1 MMAEVIQTVRNLRS
15 AKGFLSEKMAP
26 TKAEGSKS
34 RICYVGISNTSV
46 WIIMKARMGVGRDE
60 SGETRI

>member
-1 MMAEVIQTVRNLRS
+1 MTEVIQTVRNLRS

-34 RICYVGISNTSV
+34 R
-46 WIIMKARMGVGRDE
+46 MGVGRDE
-60 SGETRI
+60 SGETQI